1 MSVMTASTQLPT
13 GTWSVDPERSR
24 IGFRVKQMGL
34 GAVRGAFRAFEG
46 TLEVG
51 HDGARAHGSV
61 SVASLDTQNVRRDAH
76 LRSPAFLD
84 AERHLRMTFASRS
97 IRPLG
102 GGRFEIA
109 GDLTLHGVTRPLT
122 LTAEL
127 QKGEEPDGGRASRSP
142 SPARW
147 TAATSV
153 SPPAGCST
161 RWCRT
166 AWSCSSTSRSSSR
179 RRRRRGARDVRRE
192 PPAQL
197 RDARPRRIPSTL
209 QPARWSASSTPW

>member
-127 QKGEEPDGGRASRSP
+127 QKGEEPDGGPRIALAVAGALDRGDFGVTP
-142 SPARW
+142 GRVLDAL
-147 TAATSV
+147 V
-153 SPPAGCST
+153 SD
-161 RWCRT
+161 RVELQL
-166 AWSCSSTSRSSSR
+166 
-179 RRRRRGARDVRRE
+179 DV
-192 PPAQL
+192 AVVKQ
-197 RDARPRRIPSTL
+197 A
-209 QPARWSASSTPW
+209 